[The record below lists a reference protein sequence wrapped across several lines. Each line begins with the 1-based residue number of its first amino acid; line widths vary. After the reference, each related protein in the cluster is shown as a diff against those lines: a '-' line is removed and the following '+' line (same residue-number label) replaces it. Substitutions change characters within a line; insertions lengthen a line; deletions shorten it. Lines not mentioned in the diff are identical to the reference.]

1 MDKEVRDDYKKRFG
15 ERLREARKRKGIR
28 HQKELADLIGVTLAS
43 INYYESGE
51 RIPDAYTLRKLS
63 ETLGCSA
70 DYLLLLDSEAT
81 REATDITEAIGI
93 SAAAVDRLTAFRRS
107 EDEHER
113 FVYEDAGKLLSSL
126 ITWKDFEVLVASFSN
141 WSDTEIAMQELNAE
155 IDASAKGSAAYKEL
169 REKMNGDGGLFIQNN
184 GARYL
189 LNREVECFL
198 DDYADALEVG
208 EHGNETKK

>member
-1 MDKEVRDDYKKRFG
+1 MTRENRDEFKEQFG

-63 ETLGCSA
+63 ETLGCST

-107 EDEHER
+107 EDELER

-126 ITWKDFEVLVASFSN
+126 ITWKDFEMLVASFAN
-141 WSDTEIAMQELNAE
+141 WIDTEIAMQELKTE
-155 IDASAKGSAAYKEL
+155 INTTPKESAAYKEL
-169 REKMNGDGGLFIQNN
+169 REKMNGDGGVFIQNN

-189 LNREVECFL
+189 LNREVEYFL
-198 DDYADALEVG
+198 DDYAEELKVG
-208 EHGNETKK
+208 EHGNEAKK